1 MVNYHNLAL
10 PLLLRLIFFLRLSEQ
25 VLLYLQLLYV
35 PTMATVN
42 PCVIKHRLL
51 FSYNRW
57 PKLYVGAIHLSFESS
72 FSNKEE
78 DRICTCTEKGSL
90 GICFVQLAKF
100 LGKLMRNILIIFL
113 LYQPKRALLCK

>member
-1 MVNYHNLAL
+1 MSIVLCCAHVVNYHNLAL

-57 PKLYVGAIHLSFESS
+57 PKLYAGAVHLSFESS
-72 FSNKEE
+72 FNNKEE
-78 DRICTCTEKGSL
+78 DRNALALKRGRKGSV
-90 GICFVQLAKF
+90 F
-100 LGKLMRNILIIFL
+100 
-113 LYQPKRALLCK
+113 